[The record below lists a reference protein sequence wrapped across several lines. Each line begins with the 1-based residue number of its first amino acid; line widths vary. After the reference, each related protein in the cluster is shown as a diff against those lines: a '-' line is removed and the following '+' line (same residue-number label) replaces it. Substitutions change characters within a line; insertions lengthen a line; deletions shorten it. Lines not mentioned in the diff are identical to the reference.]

1 MASNHFNHQTEELIT
16 TTKSIQ
22 EKLTPIRDIILF
34 GKSILIWKKPYYS
47 SYIVTS
53 ITLIFMILWLVEVPI
68 ISKLCFTG
76 IIATLLDYFSPY
88 LNAIL
93 ASTKTENDEAEFAEL
108 CTTFAKTWI
117 DVRDFYLLFSSW
129 KTNKIKLYYSTILTV
144 LMVIAWI
151 GTQIHNLLLLYLL
164 TLFVVLYPGLSHH
177 NLIQQFT
184 ATVQTYTKSMFNN
197 NRNSPKK
204 LQ

>member
-1 MASNHFNHQTEELIT
+1 MKMASNHFNHQTEELIT

-93 ASTKTENDEAEFAEL
+93 ASTKTE
-108 CTTFAKTWI
+108 
-117 DVRDFYLLFSSW
+117 
-129 KTNKIKLYYSTILTV
+129 
-144 LMVIAWI
+144 
-151 GTQIHNLLLLYLL
+151 
-164 TLFVVLYPGLSHH
+164 
-177 NLIQQFT
+177 
-184 ATVQTYTKSMFNN
+184 
-197 NRNSPKK
+197 
-204 LQ
+204 